1 MNKILQKKRFV
12 CWFSL
17 LLALYSFFFPY
28 LKAEEKP
35 NSTSVTIDN
44 IPLLPANVTLDEII
58 LKDSS
63 VITQEQVDQMFGEL
77 LGRNITLEDI
87 RQIEEKLTEIYQK
100 NGYLNSLIQFLPE
113 DNKNLEKGK
122 GIIVFRARESQVE
135 IEIKGLSHLKE
146 TYVRDRLSPYASS
159 PPNINQLQDGLILLQ
174 NNDLISKVN
183 ARLIPGAENN
193 QILEVEIEE
202 RPRWEISSDFSNEE
216 SPLVGEWGAE
226 VILRNNNILGFGDQA
241 QVQYKGTEGLER
253 FLTSVSIPIN
263 SNDGTIRLSYQFT
276 NSEIISD
283 PFEPLEIRN
292 ESYTVSAGF
301 IQPLIQT
308 PSDKFS
314 LGINVDHRESRSFLF
329 NDFPFSFSENVRDG
343 FTELTVLRFNQNYQ
357 TRDSD
362 DILSISSQ
370 LNIGWSNLINQSN
383 FTSWQ
388 GQIQYVHLFS
398 DRIRLLTRLSGQV
411 AGEDIPTLEQCAI
424 GGLNGNEF
432 IFGNTVRGYAT
443 NVRSGDNC
451 LALSTEILL
460 TILKDRNWGNW
471 SLVPFIDFGTVS
483 NNSSEE
489 GDSLNTIVST
499 GLGLRWEITDWLLV
513 RFDYGIPLRR
523 ELNEIEE
530 QRENFSIFLRIPL

>member
-1 MNKILQKKRFV
+1 MNKIVLKKRCF
-12 CWFSL
+12 CLFSL
-17 LLALYSFFFPY
+17 LLALYPFFCPY

-35 NSTSVTIDN
+35 NSSSVTVEN
-44 IPLLPANVTLDEII
+44 IPLLPPNVTLDAII

-63 VITQEQVDQMFGEL
+63 VITQEQVDQMFSEL
-77 LGRNITLEDI
+77 LGKNITLEDI

-122 GIIVFRARESQVE
+122 GIIVVRARESQVE

-146 TYVRDRLSPYASS
+146 TYVRDRLLPYASS
-159 PPNINQLQDGLILLQ
+159 PPNINKLQDGLILLQ

-183 ARLIPGAENN
+183 ARLIPGRENH
-193 QILEVEIEE
+193 QILEIEIEE
-202 RPRWEISSDFSNEE
+202 SPRWEISSDLSNEE

-226 VILRNNNILGFGDQA
+226 VILRNNNIFGFGDQA

-253 FLTSVSIPIN
+253 FLTNVSIPIN
-263 SNDGTIRLSYQFT
+263 SNNGTIRLSYQFT

-283 PFEPLEIRN
+283 PFDPLEIRN

-301 IQPLIQT
+301 IQPLIRT

-362 DILSISSQ
+362 DVLSISSQ
-370 LNIGWSNLINQSN
+370 LNIGWSNLINQSS

-398 DRIRLLTRLSGQV
+398 DRMRFSTRLSGQV
-411 AGEDIPTLEQCAI
+411 GADDLPTLEQCAI

-451 LALSTEILL
+451 FALSTELWM
-460 TILKDRNWGNW
+460 TIIQDRHWGNW
-471 SLVPFIDFGTVS
+471 SLVAFVDFGTVS
-483 NNSSEE
+483 NNSSEVE
-489 GDSLNTIVST
+489 DSLNTLVST
-499 GLGLRWEITDWLLV
+499 GLGLRWEIANWFSV
-513 RFDYGIPLRR
+513 RFDYGVPLR
-523 ELNEIEE
+523 EVNAIEE
-530 QRENFSIFLRIPL
+530 QQGNFSIFLRIPL